1 MKSKKQE
8 PKHSLFT
15 ETGSTFVKLK
25 DAVTTHIVMKDFWL
39 KRVNAVVIDYLLLFF
54 VTGILLP
61 AAYLVEFVLAMGLLS
76 LLYFGITESIFGYT
90 LGKKLFALK
99 VVNLDG
105 TKPSLKDSFTR
116 NLSKFNVVFLI
127 LDTVIGRITSSTH
140 QKFLDRIANTTVDD
154 LSTLSTLSETTL

>member
-25 DAVTTHIVMKDFWL
+25 DAINTHIVMKGFWL
-39 KRVNAVVIDYLLLFF
+39 KRVNAAAIDYLMLFI

-61 AAYLVEFVLAMGLLS
+61 TAYFVEFFLAMGLLS
-76 LLYFGITESIFGYT
+76 LLYFGVAESYFGYT

-105 TKPSLKDSFTR
+105 TKPSLKDSFIR
-116 NLSKFNVVFLI
+116 NISKFNVVFLI
-127 LDTVIGRITSSTH
+127 LDTVVGQITSSTH

-154 LSTLSTLSETTL
+154 LSTISTFSEATL